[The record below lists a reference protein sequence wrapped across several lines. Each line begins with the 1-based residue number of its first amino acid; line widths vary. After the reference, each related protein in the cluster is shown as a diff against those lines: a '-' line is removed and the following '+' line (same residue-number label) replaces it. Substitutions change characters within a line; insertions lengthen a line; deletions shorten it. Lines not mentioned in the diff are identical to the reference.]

1 MTFANIKLLPY
12 LIAGFILLLTVLLM
26 KNINFKKINF
36 SNFLSLE
43 KINQKITNFYWLVDV
58 LKIAGI
64 IFLIIA
70 VLRPQEIKRETT
82 EKIKGIDI
90 IIALD
95 VSGSMQADDLLPN
108 RLEAA
113 KEVCKWFINGL
124 KSDRV
129 GLVVFA
135 GKSFTQCPLTIDYQ
149 IIKNFIDQI
158 NFQTVRIDGTAVGD
172 AILNAINRLENSK
185 ASKVVILTTDGVS
198 NTGFS
203 PIEAAKMAA
212 YKNIK
217 IYTIGIGKKGGAPM
231 IRYDSF
237 GRKVQVYD
245 RWTGQPLKWEEPDE
259 KTLMQI
265 ADLTG
270 GKYFRAI
277 DEKKLKEIYDLI
289 AKMEKQDIDVKT
301 YNRYEDKFYIFLIFG
316 FLLLFFA
323 LLIEIFKFTR
333 IIA

>member
-1 MTFANIKLLPY
+1 MIFANIKLLPY
-12 LIAGFILLLTVLLM
+12 LIAAFFIFLIILLF
-26 KNINFKKINF
+26 NDFNYKKLNF
-36 SNFLSLE
+36 SNFFSVI
-43 KINQKITNFYWLVDV
+43 KINKRVNNFFWIVDI
-58 LKIAGI
+58 LKIVGVI
-64 IFLIIA
+64 LLIIA
-70 VLRPQEIKRETT
+70 LLRPQEVKKETT

-113 KEVCKWFINGL
+113 KEVCKRFINGL
-124 KSDRV
+124 TSDRV

-149 IIKNFIDQI
+149 IVKNFIDRI

-172 AILNAINRLENSK
+172 AILNAINRLENSRS
-185 ASKVVILTTDGVS
+185 SKVVILTTDGVS

-203 PIEAAKMAA
+203 PMEAAKMAA
-212 YKNIK
+212 YKDIK
-217 IYTIGIGKKGGAPM
+217 IYTIGIGKRGGAPM
-231 IRYDSF
+231 MSYDRF

-259 KTLMQI
+259 KTLTQI
-265 ADLTG
+265 ADITG
-270 GKYFRAI
+270 GKYFRAT
-277 DEKKLKEIYDLI
+277 DERSLREIYDLI
-289 AKMEKQDIDVKT
+289 GKMEKQEIDVKT
-301 YNRYEDKFYIFLIFG
+301 YNRYDDKFYS
-316 FLLLFFA
+316 FLLWGFIILFIG
-323 LLIEIFKFTR
+323 LLLEIFKFTR

>member
-1 MTFANIKLLPY
+1 MVFTNIKLLPY
-12 LIAGFILLLTVLLM
+12 FITGFILLLGVLLF
-26 KNINFKKINF
+26 KNIKYKKINF
-36 SNFLSLE
+36 SNFLSIYKLNL
-43 KINQKITNFYWLVDV
+43 KTGNFYWIVDF
-58 LKIAGI
+58 LKVIGI
-64 IFLIIA
+64 ILLIIA
-70 VLRPQEIKRETT
+70 ALRPQQVKKETT

-95 VSGSMQADDLLPN
+95 VSGSMQADDLNPN

-113 KEVCKWFINGL
+113 KEVCKRFISGL
-124 KSDRV
+124 TSDRV
-129 GLVVFA
+129 GLIVFA
-135 GKSFTQCPLTIDYQ
+135 GKSFTQCPLTIDYH
-149 IIKNFIDQI
+149 IVKNFIDQI

-203 PIEAAKMAA
+203 PQEAAKMAA
-212 YKNIK
+212 YKGIK

-231 IRYDSF
+231 TRIDRS

-259 KTLMQI
+259 KTLTYI
-265 ADLTG
+265 ADITG

-277 DEKKLKEIYDLI
+277 DEKSLKEIYDLI
-289 AKMEKQDIDVKT
+289 SKMEKQEIDVKT
-301 YNRYEDKFYIFLIFG
+301 YNRYEDKFYIFLLWGFIFLSLAI
-316 FLLLFFA
+316 LL
-323 LLIEIFKFTR
+323 EIFKFTR
-333 IIA
+333 VVI